1 MTDTILLPEFSFF
14 LKEKK
19 QKGVK
24 IIAFL
29 AHDNIPEELI
39 DAAGFFPLRMMFGG
53 NDELMEASHDFLPP
67 STCAFAQSCIGLF
80 STKPNDFRFLDLVDY
95 FIVSNHCVSDV
106 CASEIITKYFNISRL
121 NFYVPYMTDEN
132 SLKYFKIELQNLKEK
147 LEDIIGEKI
156 SDEKLFESIKKYND
170 FKKKL
175 SQVDD
180 LEILGSE
187 KIKIIQKAI
196 LYGPTFL
203 PDLEKYIQEVKTNP
217 HQNLGLSKDILFT
230 GCSIFIN
237 DNLIDLIEEGGGN
250 IVYFDTWIGNHYY
263 SQNIDDDLIN
273 SNKDPLDLLVL
284 RFKNNTYGDHSVPNF
299 LQQKVSLIENYSK
312 NYKKKNGK
320 KLGVFNHIIKF
331 CDHISLM
338 ASFLKNELQEKGI
351 QVLNLERDYSRA
363 NRGQLSTRIEAY
375 LEMMK

>member
-1 MTDTILLPEFSFF
+1 MLDPILLPDFSLF

-19 QKGVK
+19 QEGVK

-95 FIVSNHCVSDV
+95 LIVSNHCVSDV

-121 NFYVPYMTDEN
+121 NFYVPYMTDES
-132 SLKYFKIELQNLKEK
+132 SLKYFKLELQNLKEK

-156 SDEKLFESIKKYND
+156 SDEKLSESIKKYND
-170 FKKKL
+170 FKKKI
-175 SQVDD
+175 SQVND

-187 KIKIIQKAI
+187 KLKIIQKAI
-196 LYGPTFL
+196 LYGPTFQ
-203 PDLEKYIQEVKTNP
+203 PDLEKYIEEVKTLP
-217 HQNLGLSKDILFT
+217 PQNLGLSKDLLFT

-237 DNLIDLIEEGGGN
+237 DNLVDLIEEGGGN

-263 SQNIDDDLIN
+263 SQVIDDDSIN
-273 SNKDPLDLLVL
+273 SKKNPLDLLVL

-299 LQQKVSLIENYSK
+299 LQQKVSLIENYSI
-312 NYKKKNGK
+312 NYTKKTGK

-338 ASFLKNELQEKGI
+338 SSFLKNELQEKGI

>member
-1 MTDTILLPEFSFF
+1 MTDPILLPEFSLF
-14 LKEKK
+14 LKGKK
-19 QKGVK
+19 QEGVK

-121 NFYVPYMTDEN
+121 NFYVPYMTDES
-132 SLKYFKIELQNLKEK
+132 SLKYFKLELQNLKEQ

-156 SDEKLFESIKKYND
+156 SDEKLSESIKKYND

-175 SQVDD
+175 SQVND

-187 KIKIIQKAI
+187 KLKIIQKAI

-203 PDLEKYIQEVKTNP
+203 PDLEKYIEEVKTSP
-217 HQNLGLSKDILFT
+217 PQNLGLSKDILFT

-237 DNLIDLIEEGGGN
+237 DNLVDLIEEGGGN

-263 SQNIDDDLIN
+263 SQVIDDDSIN

-284 RFKNNTYGDHSVPNF
+284 RFKNNKYGDHSVPNF
-299 LQQKVSLIENYSK
+299 LQQKVSSIENYSK
-312 NYKKKNGK
+312 NYIKKTGK

-351 QVLNLERDYSRA
+351 QILNLERDYSRA

>member
-1 MTDTILLPEFSFF
+1 MTDTILLPEFSLF

-19 QKGVK
+19 QEGVK
-24 IIAFL
+24 IVAFL

-53 NDELMEASHDFLPP
+53 DDDLMEASHDFLPP

-95 FIVSNHCVSDV
+95 FVVSNHCVSDV

-132 SLKYFKIELQNLKEK
+132 SLKYFKLELQNLKEK

-156 SDEKLFESIKKYND
+156 SDEKLSESIKKYND
-170 FKKKL
+170 FKKKI
-175 SQVDD
+175 SQVND

-187 KIKIIQKAI
+187 KLKIIQKAL

-203 PDLEKYIQEVKTNP
+203 PDLEKYIEEVKTNP
-217 HQNLGLSKDILFT
+217 PQNLGLSKDILFT

-237 DNLIDLIEEGGGN
+237 DNLVDLIEEGGGN

-263 SQNIDDDLIN
+263 SQVIDDDSIN

-299 LQQKVSLIENYSK
+299 LQQKVSLIEKYSK
-312 NYKKKNGK
+312 NYTKRTGK

-351 QVLNLERDYSRA
+351 QTLNLERDYSRA

>member
-1 MTDTILLPEFSFF
+1 MVDPILLPDFSLF

-19 QKGVK
+19 QEGVK

-121 NFYVPYMTDEN
+121 NFYVPYMTDES
-132 SLKYFKIELQNLKEK
+132 SLKYFKLELQNLKEK

-156 SDEKLFESIKKYND
+156 SDEKLSESIKKYND
-170 FKKKL
+170 FKKKI
-175 SQVDD
+175 SQVND

-187 KIKIIQKAI
+187 KLKIIQKAI

-203 PDLEKYIQEVKTNP
+203 PDLEKYIEEVKTSP
-217 HQNLGLSKDILFT
+217 PQNLGLSKDILFT

-237 DNLIDLIEEGGGN
+237 DNLVDLIEEGGGN

-263 SQNIDDDLIN
+263 SQVINDDSIN

-299 LQQKVSLIENYSK
+299 LQQKVSSIENYSK
-312 NYKKKNGK
+312 NYTKKTGK

>member
-1 MTDTILLPEFSFF
+1 MLDPILLPDFSLF

-19 QKGVK
+19 QEGVK

-80 STKPNDFRFLDLVDY
+80 STKPNNFSFLDLVDY

-121 NFYVPYMTDEN
+121 NFYVPYMTDES
-132 SLKYFKIELQNLKEK
+132 SLKYFKLELQNLKEK

-156 SDEKLFESIKKYND
+156 SDEKLSESIKKYND
-170 FKKKL
+170 FKKKI
-175 SQVDD
+175 SQVND

-187 KIKIIQKAI
+187 KLKIIQKAI
-196 LYGPTFL
+196 LYGPTFQ
-203 PDLEKYIQEVKTNP
+203 PDLEKYIEEVKTLP
-217 HQNLGLSKDILFT
+217 PQNLGLSKDLLFT

-237 DNLIDLIEEGGGN
+237 DNLVDLIEEGGGN

-263 SQNIDDDLIN
+263 SQVIDDDSIN
-273 SNKDPLDLLVL
+273 SKKNPLDLLVL

-299 LQQKVSLIENYSK
+299 LQQKVSLIENYSI
-312 NYKKKNGK
+312 NYTKKTGK

-338 ASFLKNELQEKGI
+338 SSFLKNELQEKGI

>member
-1 MTDTILLPEFSFF
+1 MTDTILLSEFSLF

-19 QKGVK
+19 QEGVK

-80 STKPNDFRFLDLVDY
+80 STKPNNFRFLDLVDN
-95 FIVSNHCVSDV
+95 FIVSNHCVSDI

-121 NFYVPYMTDEN
+121 NFYVPYMTDES
-132 SLKYFKIELQNLKEK
+132 SLKYFKLELQNLKGK

-156 SDEKLFESIKKYND
+156 SNEKLFKSIKKYND
-170 FKKKL
+170 FKKKI
-175 SQVDD
+175 SQVND

-203 PDLEKYIQEVKTNP
+203 PDLEKYIEEVKTSP
-217 HQNLGLSKDILFT
+217 PQNLGLSKDILLT

-250 IVYFDTWIGNHYY
+250 VVYLDTWIGNHYY
-263 SQNIDDDLIN
+263 SQVIDDDSIN

-284 RFKNNTYGDHSVPNF
+284 RFKNNTHGDHSVPNF
-299 LQQKVSLIENYSK
+299 LQHKVSLIENYAK
-312 NYKKKNGK
+312 NYTKKTGK

>member
-1 MTDTILLPEFSFF
+1 MTDPILLPEFSLF

-19 QKGVK
+19 QEGVK

-67 STCAFAQSCIGLF
+67 STCAFAQSSIGLF

-121 NFYVPYMTDEN
+121 NFYVPYMTDES
-132 SLKYFKIELQNLKEK
+132 SLKYFKLELQNLKEK

-156 SDEKLFESIKKYND
+156 SDEKLSESIKKYND

-175 SQVDD
+175 SQVND

-187 KIKIIQKAI
+187 KLKIIQKAI
-196 LYGPTFL
+196 LYGPTFQ
-203 PDLEKYIQEVKTNP
+203 PDLEKFIEEVKTRP
-217 HQNLGLSKDILFT
+217 PQNLGLSKDILFT

-250 IVYFDTWIGNHYY
+250 IVYFDTWIGNNYY
-263 SQNIDDDLIN
+263 SQVIDNDSIN

-284 RFKNNTYGDHSVPNF
+284 RFKNNTYGDHIVPNF
-299 LQQKVSLIENYSK
+299 LQQKVSLIENYSI
-312 NYKKKNGK
+312 NYTKKTGK

-331 CDHISLM
+331 CDHISLIS
-338 ASFLKNELQEKGI
+338 SFLKNELQKKGI

>member
-1 MTDTILLPEFSFF
+1 MTDPILLPEFSLF

-19 QKGVK
+19 QEGVK

-121 NFYVPYMTDEN
+121 NFYVPYMTDES
-132 SLKYFKIELQNLKEK
+132 SLKYFKLELQNLKEQ

-156 SDEKLFESIKKYND
+156 SDEKLSESIKKYND

-175 SQVDD
+175 SQVND

-187 KIKIIQKAI
+187 KLKIIQKAI

-203 PDLEKYIQEVKTNP
+203 PDLEKYIEEVKTSP
-217 HQNLGLSKDILFT
+217 PQNIGLSKDILFT

-237 DNLIDLIEEGGGN
+237 DNLVDLIEEGGGN

-263 SQNIDDDLIN
+263 SQVIDDDSIN

-284 RFKNNTYGDHSVPNF
+284 RFKNNKYGDHSVPNF
-299 LQQKVSLIENYSK
+299 LQQKVSSIENYSK
-312 NYKKKNGK
+312 NYIKKTGK

-351 QVLNLERDYSRA
+351 QILNLERDYSRA

>member
-1 MTDTILLPEFSFF
+1 MTDTILLPEFSLF

-19 QKGVK
+19 QEGVK

-95 FIVSNHCVSDV
+95 FIVSNHCVSDI

-121 NFYVPYMTDEN
+121 NFYVPYMMDES
-132 SLKYFKIELQNLKEK
+132 SLKYFKLELQNLKEK

-156 SDEKLFESIKKYND
+156 SDEKLSESIKKYND
-170 FKKKL
+170 FKKKI
-175 SQVDD
+175 SQVND

-187 KIKIIQKAI
+187 KLKIIQKAL

-203 PDLEKYIQEVKTNP
+203 PDLEKYIEEVKTNP
-217 HQNLGLSKDILFT
+217 PQNLGLSKDILFT

-237 DNLIDLIEEGGGN
+237 DNLVDLIEEGGGN

-263 SQNIDDDLIN
+263 SQVIDDDSIN

-312 NYKKKNGK
+312 NYTKRTGK

-351 QVLNLERDYSRA
+351 QTLNLERDYSRA

>member
-1 MTDTILLPEFSFF
+1 MTDTILLPEFSLF

>member
-1 MTDTILLPEFSFF
+1 MTDPILLPEFSLF

-19 QKGVK
+19 QEGVK
-24 IIAFL
+24 IVAFL

-53 NDELMEASHDFLPP
+53 DDELMEASHDFLPP

-80 STKPNDFRFLDLVDY
+80 STKPINYRFLDLVDY

-121 NFYVPYMTDEN
+121 NFYVPYMTDES
-132 SLKYFKIELQNLKEK
+132 SLKYFKLELQNLKEK

-156 SDEKLFESIKKYND
+156 SDEKLSESIKKYND
-170 FKKKL
+170 FKKKI
-175 SQVDD
+175 SQVND

-187 KIKIIQKAI
+187 KLKIIQKAI
-196 LYGPTFL
+196 LYGPSFQ
-203 PDLEKYIQEVKTNP
+203 PDLEKYIEEVKTSP
-217 HQNLGLSKDILFT
+217 PQNLGLSKDILFT

-263 SQNIDDDLIN
+263 SQVIDDDSIN
-273 SNKDPLDLLVL
+273 SNNDPLDLLVL
-284 RFKNNTYGDHSVPNF
+284 RFKNNTYGDHIVPNF
-299 LQQKVSLIENYSK
+299 LQHKVSLIENYYK
-312 NYKKKNGK
+312 NYTKKTGK

-338 ASFLKNELQEKGI
+338 ASFLKNELQKKGI

>member
-1 MTDTILLPEFSFF
+1 MTDPILLPEFSLF

-19 QKGVK
+19 QEGVK

-121 NFYVPYMTDEN
+121 NFYVPYMTDES
-132 SLKYFKIELQNLKEK
+132 SLKYFKLELQNLKEK

-156 SDEKLFESIKKYND
+156 SDEKLSKSIKKYND

-175 SQVDD
+175 SQVND

-187 KIKIIQKAI
+187 KLKIIQKAI
-196 LYGPTFL
+196 LYGPTFQ
-203 PDLEKYIQEVKTNP
+203 PDLEKFIEVVKTRP
-217 HQNLGLSKDILFT
+217 PQNLSLSKDILFT

-250 IVYFDTWIGNHYY
+250 IVYFDTWIGNQYY
-263 SQNIDDDLIN
+263 SQLIDDDLIN

-284 RFKNNTYGDHSVPNF
+284 RFKNNIYGDHIVPNF
-299 LQQKVSLIENYSK
+299 LQQKVSLIENISQ
-312 NYKKKNGK
+312 NYTKKTGK

-331 CDHISLM
+331 CDHISLIS
-338 ASFLKNELQEKGI
+338 SFLKNELQKKGI

>member
-1 MTDTILLPEFSFF
+1 MTDTILLPEFSLF

-19 QKGVK
+19 QEGVK

-53 NDELMEASHDFLPP
+53 DDDLMEASHDFLPP

-121 NFYVPYMTDEN
+121 NFYVPYMTDES
-132 SLKYFKIELQNLKEK
+132 SLKYFKLELQNLKEQ

-156 SDEKLFESIKKYND
+156 SDEKISESIKNYND

-175 SQVDD
+175 SQVND

-187 KIKIIQKAI
+187 KLKIIQKAL

-203 PDLEKYIQEVKTNP
+203 PDLEKYIEEVKTNP
-217 HQNLGLSKDILFT
+217 PQNLGLSKDILFT

-237 DNLIDLIEEGGGN
+237 DNLVDLIEEGGGN

-263 SQNIDDDLIN
+263 SQVINDDSIN

-312 NYKKKNGK
+312 NYTKKTGK

-351 QVLNLERDYSRA
+351 QILNLERDYSRA

-375 LEMMK
+375 LEMMR

>member
-1 MTDTILLPEFSFF
+1 MVNPILLPDFSLF

-19 QKGVK
+19 QEGVK

-53 NDELMEASHDFLPP
+53 DDELMEASHDFLPP

-80 STKPNDFRFLDLVDY
+80 STKPKDFRFLDLVDY

-121 NFYVPYMTDEN
+121 NFYVPYMTDES
-132 SLKYFKIELQNLKEK
+132 SLKYFKLELQNLKEK

-156 SDEKLFESIKKYND
+156 SDEKLSESIKKYNY

-175 SQVDD
+175 SQVND

-187 KIKIIQKAI
+187 KLKIIQKAI

-203 PDLEKYIQEVKTNP
+203 PDLEKYIEEVKTSP
-217 HQNLGLSKDILFT
+217 PQNLSLSKDILFT

-250 IVYFDTWIGNHYY
+250 IVYFDTWIGNNYY
-263 SQNIDDDLIN
+263 SQLIDDDSIN

-284 RFKNNTYGDHSVPNF
+284 RFKNNTYGDHIVPNF
-299 LQQKVSLIENYSK
+299 LQQKVSLIENYSI
-312 NYKKKNGK
+312 NYTKKTGK

-331 CDHISLM
+331 CDHISLIS
-338 ASFLKNELQEKGI
+338 SFLKNELQKKGI

>member
-1 MTDTILLPEFSFF
+1 MTDPILLPEFSLF

-19 QKGVK
+19 QEGVK
-24 IIAFL
+24 IVAFL

-53 NDELMEASHDFLPP
+53 DDDLMEASHDFLPP

-121 NFYVPYMTDEN
+121 NFYVPYMTDES
-132 SLKYFKIELQNLKEK
+132 SLKYFKLELQNLKEK

-156 SDEKLFESIKKYND
+156 SDEKLSESIKKYND
-170 FKKKL
+170 FKKKI
-175 SQVDD
+175 SQVND

-187 KIKIIQKAI
+187 KLNIIQKAI

-203 PDLEKYIQEVKTNP
+203 PDLEKYIEEVKNNP
-217 HQNLGLSKDILFT
+217 PQNLGLSKDILFT

-263 SQNIDDDLIN
+263 SQVIDDDSIN

-312 NYKKKNGK
+312 NYTKKTGK

-338 ASFLKNELQEKGI
+338 SSFLKNELQEKGI

>member
-1 MTDTILLPEFSFF
+1 MLDPILLPDFSLF

-19 QKGVK
+19 QEGVK

-80 STKPNDFRFLDLVDY
+80 STKPNNFSFLDLVDY

-121 NFYVPYMTDEN
+121 NFYVPYMTDES
-132 SLKYFKIELQNLKEK
+132 SLKYFKLELQNLKEK

-156 SDEKLFESIKKYND
+156 SDEKLSESIKKYND
-170 FKKKL
+170 FKKKI
-175 SQVDD
+175 SQVND

-187 KIKIIQKAI
+187 KLKIIQKAI
-196 LYGPTFL
+196 LYGPTFQ
-203 PDLEKYIQEVKTNP
+203 PDLEKYIEEVKTLP
-217 HQNLGLSKDILFT
+217 PQNLGLSKDLLFT

-237 DNLIDLIEEGGGN
+237 DNLVDLIEEGGGN

-263 SQNIDDDLIN
+263 SQVIDDDSIN
-273 SNKDPLDLLVL
+273 SKKNPLDLLVL

-299 LQQKVSLIENYSK
+299 LQQKVSLIENYSI
-312 NYKKKNGK
+312 NYTKKTGK

-338 ASFLKNELQEKGI
+338 SSFLKNELQEKGI

-375 LEMMK
+375 LEMMR

>member
-1 MTDTILLPEFSFF
+1 MLDPILLPDFSLF

-19 QKGVK
+19 QEGVK

-80 STKPNDFRFLDLVDY
+80 STKPNNFSFLDLVDY

-121 NFYVPYMTDEN
+121 NFYVPYMTDES
-132 SLKYFKIELQNLKEK
+132 SLKYFKLELQNLKEK

-156 SDEKLFESIKKYND
+156 SDEKLSESIKKYND
-170 FKKKL
+170 FKKKI
-175 SQVDD
+175 SQVND

-187 KIKIIQKAI
+187 KLKIIQKAI
-196 LYGPTFL
+196 LYGPTFQ
-203 PDLEKYIQEVKTNP
+203 PDLEKYIEEVKTLP
-217 HQNLGLSKDILFT
+217 PQNLGLSKDLLFT

-237 DNLIDLIEEGGGN
+237 DNLVDLIEEGGGN

-263 SQNIDDDLIN
+263 SQVIDDDSIN
-273 SNKDPLDLLVL
+273 SKKNPLDLLVL

-299 LQQKVSLIENYSK
+299 LQQKVSLIENYSI
-312 NYKKKNGK
+312 NYTKKTGK
-320 KLGVFNHIIKF
+320 KLGVFNHVIKF

-338 ASFLKNELQEKGI
+338 SSFLKNELQEKGI